1 MRHIVKGVEPAS
13 FSVWK
18 AAHPGAVYKDLNLL
32 VNRSVKADLKRSL
45 LGEQGYICCYCEREI
60 AENTS
65 HIEHFKPK
73 DSHLPYTHLQLDYAN
88 LHACCNLY
96 ASSTAPRICGVKKD
110 NVYDARLISPLE
122 PDCASHFVYAYDG
135 SVAPV
140 AGDMRAVYTIRL
152 LGLNSAF
159 LQAMRKAV
167 IDIFLDDDLTSE
179 DVAVMKHDYLQTK
192 ANGHLNPFYTT
203 IEQLF

>member
-1 MRHIVKGVEPAS
+1 MKHIVKDMEPAS
-13 FSVWK
+13 FSAWK
-18 AAHPGAVYKDLNLL
+18 TAHPGAVYNDLNQLA
-32 VNRSVKADLKRSL
+32 NRLVKADLKQSL
-45 LGEQGYICCYCEREI
+45 LTEQGYICCYCEREI

-73 DSHLPYTHLQLDYAN
+73 DSHLPYTHLQLDYTN

-96 ASSTAPRICGVKKD
+96 ASAAAPNICGMKKE

-140 AGDMRAVYTIRL
+140 AGDVRAVYTIRL

-167 IDIFLDDDLTSE
+167 IDNFLDGDLTSE
-179 DVAVMKHDYLQTK
+179 EVAIMRNDYLRKK
-192 ANGHLNPFYTT
+192 ADGHLNPFYTT

>member
-1 MRHIVKGVEPAS
+1 MKHIVKKGEPAS

-32 VNRSVKADLKRSL
+32 VNRSVKADLKQSL
-45 LGEQGYICCYCEREI
+45 LDEQGYICCYCEREV

-73 DSHLPYTHLQLDYAN
+73 DSRLPYTHLQLDYTN